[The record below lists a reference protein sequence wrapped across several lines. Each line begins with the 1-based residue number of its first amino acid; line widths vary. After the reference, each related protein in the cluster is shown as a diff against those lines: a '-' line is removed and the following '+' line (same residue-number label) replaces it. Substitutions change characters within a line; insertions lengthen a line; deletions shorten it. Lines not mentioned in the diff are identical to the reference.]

1 MPARAR
7 FALVLAETGLVVLC
21 GTVTGVVVG
30 AGVGYLFIQ
39 VLRPLFI
46 VSPVV
51 SLPTGSVIVLALV
64 PALAAIV
71 SALAANAALRR
82 MRPTEVLRESW

>member
-1 MPARAR
+1 
-7 FALVLAETGLVVLC
+7 
-21 GTVTGVVVG
+21 
-30 AGVGYLFIQ
+30 
-39 VLRPLFI
+39 

>member
-1 MPARAR
+1 MRAR
-7 FALVLAETGLVVLC
+7 TQFALVIAEAGLVVLC
-21 GTVTGVVVG
+21 GVVTGAVVG
-30 AGVGYLFIQ
+30 IGVGYQFIQ